1 MTLYSLHDTAWAREA
16 RRRRLVDRPP
26 PKAWRFNIGDQ
37 VRIWSGGAKTATV
50 RGRSEFVDGP
60 DRYEIEFIRSGAVVR
75 LWMGVAEIM
84 PV

>member
-1 MTLYSLHDTAWAREA
+1 MTTFTLADPQWAREA

-26 PKAWRFNIGDQ
+26 PKVWRFDIGDQ
-37 VRIWSGGAKTATV
+37 VRIWSGGPKTATV
-50 RGRSEFVDGP
+50 RGRSEFIDGP
-60 DRYEIEFIRSGAVVR
+60 DRYELEFIRSGAVVR